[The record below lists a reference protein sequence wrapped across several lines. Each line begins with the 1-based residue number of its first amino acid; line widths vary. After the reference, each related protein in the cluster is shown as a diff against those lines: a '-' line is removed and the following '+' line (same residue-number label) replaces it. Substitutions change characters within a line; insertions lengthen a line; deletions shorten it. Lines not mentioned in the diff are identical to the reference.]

1 VELGKSYNFCFAIA
15 YLEEACM
22 STCPQCGA
30 AVFVDAVVCGSCN
43 TIIAQNSN
51 SQATTV
57 KDEAKNVELNARLQ
71 KALRRTE
78 LLSYAAAGLGLA
90 IFAMIILISFL

>member
-1 VELGKSYNFCFAIA
+1 
-15 YLEEACM
+15 M
-22 STCPQCGA
+22 SICPQCGA
-30 AVFVDAVVCGSCN
+30 AVSVDAVVCGSCN